1 LREPANSRERADRQR
16 ALTSGELPSRRAGA
30 ERCLPAP
37 EQAIRLSGVL
47 ERIRRQR
54 AHETKPPLVVFDLDG
69 TLIDNRP
76 RSTVIMQELGAV
88 WQTRFPEHSELLR
101 NAHPDGIGYL
111 FRENLRTFG
120 VCDNDQLAEA
130 IEFWKARFFS
140 DRFLCHDRATPG
152 AVEFARACYEAR
164 ATLVYL
170 TGRDLPN
177 MALGS
182 LSSLRDLGFPI
193 GVSGTEFV
201 MKPDPEM
208 SDEAFK
214 RNVMPELGRSGE
226 VVAAFDN
233 EPGHCNAFV
242 ACFAEAAV
250 FLLDTQHLPGAPPL
264 DPSVT
269 VIATFCR

>member
-1 LREPANSRERADRQR
+1 MASVADETERRLTVVEQAARLRGVLGRVRALRERAGR
-16 ALTSGELPSRRAGA
+16 
-30 ERCLPAP
+30 
-37 EQAIRLSGVL
+37 
-47 ERIRRQR
+47 
-54 AHETKPPLVVFDLDG
+54 PPLVVFDLDG
-69 TLIDNRP
+69 TLLDNRP
-76 RSTVIMQELGAV
+76 RSAAIMHELAAL
-88 WQTRFPEHSELLR
+88 WRARHPEHAEILM
-101 NAHPDGIGYL
+101 NAQPDRIGYL
-111 FRENLRTFG
+111 FRENLRSFG
-120 VCDNDQLAEA
+120 VSDEAQFLEA

-140 DRFLCHDRATPG
+140 DHFLRHDRAAPG

-193 GVSGTEFV
+193 GVPGTEFIL
-201 MKPDPEM
+201 KPNPQI

-214 RNVMPELGRSGE
+214 RSVTPELARSGE
-226 VVAAFDN
+226 LVAAFDN
-233 EPGHCNAFV
+233 EPGHCNGFV
-242 ACFAEAAV
+242 ACFPVAEV

-269 VIATFCR
+269 VIRDFSW